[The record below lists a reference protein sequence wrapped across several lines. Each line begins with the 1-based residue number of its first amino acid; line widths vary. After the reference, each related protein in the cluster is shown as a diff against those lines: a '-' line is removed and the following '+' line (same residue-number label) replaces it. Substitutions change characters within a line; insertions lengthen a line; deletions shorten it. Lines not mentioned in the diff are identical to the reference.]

1 VNDVH
6 GAYRQAAAA
15 YLREL
20 LLRPGRYRRRWEQ
33 YAERSRTGQVNHLAV
48 AEVLAR
54 YRWSHPRAPGDN
66 DVLPRQLKDTVLRA
80 LSGKMLSRITLTLFI
95 DAFGFT
101 DAESDRLRRLA
112 AGSSR
117 ISVLSGP
124 RAMRPDLLAG
134 VAEVFG
140 PARHQ
145 TVSLHDHIDV
155 GQDGLV
161 ARARTL
167 KVIEAT
173 AEGVDSVPFIHD
185 TDTLTLEVGQGCR
198 GVSGYPHEL
207 AEGLYATDILLA
219 KTLSLGETLTLEYW
233 NTYHYLDNLMDAS
246 RRQYRRAVM
255 KRAENV
261 DIRVAFHPE
270 RLPRAVW
277 WAVWDGVEGEVISEE
292 PVALDSQHSVHRYM
306 RSIERTVV
314 GFHWAW

>member
-1 VNDVH
+1 VTDVRD
-6 GAYRQAAAA
+6 AYRQAAAA

-33 YAERSRTGQVNHLAV
+33 YAERSRPGQVNHLAV

-54 YRWSHPRAPGDN
+54 YRWSHPRAPGDT

-80 LSGKMLSRITLTLFI
+80 LSGKMLSRATLTLFI
-95 DAFGFT
+95 EAFGFT
-101 DAESDRLRRLA
+101 DAEADRLRRLA

-117 ISVLSGP
+117 ISVLAGP

-219 KTLSLGETLTLEYW
+219 KKLSLGETLTLEYW

-261 DIRVAFHPE
+261 DIRVAFHPQ
-270 RLPRAVW
+270 RLPRAIW
-277 WAVWDGVEGEVISEE
+277 WAVWDGVEGDVISEE